1 MKNNNNIIPNLL
13 SGFSVFLIA
22 LPLSVGIAIASGAP
36 PSAGLL
42 AAIVGGMVGA
52 YLGGSELTINGPAA
66 GLIVIVLGAVA
77 DLGQGDAMLGFKRTI
92 AAVMIAGLFQ
102 VIFGLLKLGK
112 YGVSVPT
119 SVLHGM
125 MSAIGISIVAKQTH
139 VAFGVAPTSKEIL
152 HLLAEIPHSFANF
165 NPEVLIVA
173 LFSAVV
179 LLLMM
184 QVPDKITRYLPAP
197 LVVVIV
203 GMGLAGFLDFEH
215 EHMVAAHMATM
226 NAGPK
231 FLLNIPD
238 HLSSLFI
245 FPDFSVVSTG
255 GFWKWVIT
263 IALVASLESLLSAV
277 AVDRMDVKKRTSDL
291 NRELISK
298 GVCNSV
304 LGMVGGLP
312 IIAEIVRSTANIKNG
327 ATGKLSNFFHGFLIL
342 VFVAIAP
349 HLLHMIPLSALAVI
363 LISVGLRLANPSQIF
378 HLAEIGKGHALAFL
392 VTLFVTLY
400 DDLLVGVF
408 CGLLV
413 ELGYALVFGKSLKSL
428 FKVYF
433 KKEVDD
439 HKIDLRVTGPVVFSN
454 WVGLSDEIT
463 KVNKT
468 KKVTL
473 DFSEALLVDHST
485 IEQIERLRSQGYTAD
500 HLEVIFHPSHEQIAH
515 HPMSGRV
522 KKGKKS

>member
-1 MKNNNNIIPNLL
+1 MKQQSFIQNLL

-42 AAIVGGMVGA
+42 AAIVGGMIGS
-52 YLGGSELTINGPAA
+52 YLGGSHLTINGPAA
-66 GLIVIVLGAVA
+66 GLIVIVLGAIY
-77 DLGQGDAMLGFKRTI
+77 DLGQGDQTLGFQRAI
-92 AAVMIAGLFQ
+92 AAIMVAGILQ
-102 VIFGLLKLGK
+102 ILFGLLKLGK

-125 MSAIGISIVAKQTH
+125 MSAIGISIVAKQAH
-139 VAFGVAPTSKEIL
+139 VAFGVAPTSKGIIGL
-152 HLLAEIPHSFANF
+152 ISEIPHSFANF

-173 LFSAVV
+173 LFSAVI

-184 QVPDKITRYLPAP
+184 KVPEKITRYLPAP
-197 LVVVIV
+197 LVVVIIGV
-203 GMGLAGFLDFEH
+203 GLSSFLDFEH
-215 EHMVAAHMATM
+215 EHTVAAHMATM
-226 NAGPK
+226 VAGPK

-245 FPDFSVVSTG
+245 TPDFSVWNTG
-255 GFWKWVIT
+255 VFWRWVIT
-263 IALVASLESLLSAV
+263 ISLVASLESLLSAV
-277 AVDRMDVKKRTSDL
+277 AVDRMDPQMRTSDL
-291 NRELISK
+291 NRELVSK
-298 GVCNSV
+298 GVCNSI
-304 LGMVGGLP
+304 LGVIGGLP

-327 ATGKLSNFFHGFLIL
+327 ATGKFSNFVHGALIF
-342 VFVAIAP
+342 VFVALAP

-392 VTLFVTLY
+392 VTLFVTIA

-413 ELGYALVFGKSLKSL
+413 ELGYALFFGKNVKSL
-428 FKVYF
+428 FKIRF
-433 KKEVDD
+433 QKEHHDS
-439 HKIDLRVTGPVVFSN
+439 HLELKINGPVVFSN
-454 WVGLSDEIT
+454 WVKLSDEIE
-463 KVNKT
+463 KVNKQ
-468 KKVTL
+468 KKIRL

-500 HLEVIFHPSHEQIAH
+500 HLEVIFHPSHEKIAH

-522 KKGKKS
+522 KKGSKK